1 MFDNLMSDPPLTL
14 TASSGDELEMSIDG
28 INYYNQLPL
37 QLLLGLFEDIKLY
50 DVTTMDGRNFYTGG
64 LREEM
69 PAVPNEYY
77 LSFELWFRTTR
88 KEEGIYLIN
97 NVSKEMN
104 FDDQM
109 NGTYVVSKGVT
120 WTAKHGF
127 FNGPTLDD
135 WVERGT
141 TNIYYA
147 DQAIRIGTEELIDQT
162 NIKDTRNSDELKVF
176 IYDPSENEYRGY
188 GTTYGAFSYF
198 MQASN
203 AWIYI
208 PIAKPD
214 TSYRLSSTDPFDPY
228 RATDNES
235 LVAILQQSEHVDDN
249 ENMYY
254 QAKIRVNIWVE
265 GWDADAFDALDQDLV
280 KIQLQ
285 FRALNLAQD

>member
-1 MFDNLMSDPPLTL
+1 
-14 TASSGDELEMSIDG
+14 
-28 INYYNQLPL
+28 
-37 QLLLGLFEDIKLY
+37 
-50 DVTTMDGRNFYTGG
+50 
-64 LREEM
+64 
-69 PAVPNEYY
+69 
-77 LSFELWFRTTR
+77 
-88 KEEGIYLIN
+88 
-97 NVSKEMN
+97 
-104 FDDQM
+104 
-109 NGTYVVSKGVT
+109 KGVT

-208 PIAKPD
+208 PIAKPV
-214 TSYRLSSTDPFDPY
+214 TSYRLLSTDPFDPY